1 MKVQS
6 IKKIDLEKYQVI
18 IDDKEYIFNEDTL
31 VKLKITSNKD
41 IGQEVITKLLLEEMI
56 VDAYKKALNYHLRY
70 AKSSKE
76 CFNYLKSKD
85 ISLNIIEE
93 AIARLV
99 ANKIIND
106 ETLAINIASSYA
118 RNSNG
123 PLLIK
128 HKLKQHQFSE
138 DIIRKALENIEQS
151 DYDLGL
157 NKLLIK
163 ANKKFAKLEEK
174 NKIIKIKN
182 FIYQRGYT
190 EYKELHE

>member
-76 CFNYLKSKD
+76 CFIYLKSKD

>member
-41 IGQEVITKLLLEEMI
+41 IGQEVITKLLFEEMI